1 MQYANYCYYTTRFL
15 GDMIPERDYNRCSMQ
30 ASRFLDYFTM
40 GKAESHPELDALK
53 MACCALAEQFF
64 VTNKAQKVAAE
75 SLETNGGRELQSETV
90 GSYSRTFRSGG
101 DSATAA
107 VNAVSASQATLA
119 QIARQHLAGT
129 GLLYRGHC

>member
-1 MQYANYCYYTTRFL
+1 MQYASYCYYTTKFL

-40 GKAESHPELDALK
+40 GKAKNNPEVDGLK

-64 VTNKAQKVAAE
+64 VINKAQKITAA
-75 SLETNGGRELQSETV
+75 SLEVNGGQELQSESV

-101 DSATAA
+101 DSAAAA
-107 VNAVSASQATLA
+107 VNAVSASQAALA